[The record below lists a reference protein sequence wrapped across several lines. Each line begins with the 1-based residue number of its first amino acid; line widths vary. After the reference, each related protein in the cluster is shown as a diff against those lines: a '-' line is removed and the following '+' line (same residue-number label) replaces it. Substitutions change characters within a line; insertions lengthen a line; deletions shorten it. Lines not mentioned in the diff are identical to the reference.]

1 MLQHVTS
8 INAWTDGGGLRNAAS
23 LAKGAPQCVNCGKR
37 DAAVFPRQL
46 ANERIMHEPLRRRR
60 PGDVGTKK
68 MHANFFDAAVPE
80 KLGERLATF
89 SHTKKKSREV
99 AWAPRTAALS
109 FALEDTAR
117 LCT

>member
-1 MLQHVTS
+1 M
-8 INAWTDGGGLRNAAS
+8 
-23 LAKGAPQCVNCGKR
+23 NCGKR
-37 DAAVFPRQL
+37 DAVVFPQQL

-89 SHTKKKSREV
+89 SHTIFFFAESGLG
-99 AWAPRTAALS
+99 APHGGVELRP
-109 FALEDTAR
+109 
-117 LCT
+117 